1 MFEHLFT
8 HFGLREN
15 PFHVSPD
22 PRFYFSTNA
31 HDAALAELVFGAETR
46 QGLIILTGEAGT
58 GKTTVLNH
66 FLNYL
71 QEKRQS
77 SCYVFHSQLKPAEL
91 FEFILRDFGVPC
103 DTRNKGDLLD
113 ALHQWLIA
121 RHTVGDSP
129 VLIIDEAQ
137 AISVRTLDQLR
148 LLLNLETPGSKLLTI
163 VLAGQ
168 PELEEKLRRPE
179 LRQLHQRVMFR
190 CSLLPLSL
198 DETVRYVKS
207 RLVNGGA
214 TAADAFSQESLE
226 AMYVYARGLP
236 RIVNLLCEHSL
247 IAGYAAQVK
256 VITPD
261 IVRRVATDFDLTSQP
276 AGLEERELNP
286 RFGRLVPFSFQER
299 ISRVE
304 AEAASKEFAED
315 VPERS
320 VTPASVTS
328 PVVQAPAAQIEP
340 IVAAVKAEPAFEHPA
355 AMVPKPMVAAAAAAA
370 GAAAAGAVGV
380 GKPSNVGNSQLAQTS
395 AQKAFSAAPPKTV
408 TNQVVALNK
417 KMASRTVQLPP
428 KRWPTQ
434 PKQQQQQKPAPTP
447 QRKPG
452 WTAQFMAYW
461 KDVKDSFVRDWKQF
475 LGAHGA
481 TKPSGANATSLQRNV
496 IVPITKWLRE
506 PAAASARRAKNR
518 PAPATARKQG

>member
-1 MFEHLFT
+1 MFEHLFN

-22 PRFYFSTNA
+22 PRFYFSTSA
-31 HDAALAELVFGAETR
+31 HDAALAELLFGAETR
-46 QGLIILTGEAGT
+46 QGLIVMTGEAGT
-58 GKTTVLNH
+58 GKTTVLHH

-77 SCYVFHSQLKPAEL
+77 SSYVFHSQLKPAEL

-103 DTRNKGDLLD
+103 DTRNKGDLLN

-121 RHTVGDSP
+121 RHTMGDSP

-214 TAADAFSQESLE
+214 TAAEAFSQESLE

-286 RFGRLVPFSFQER
+286 RFGRLVPFSLEER
-299 ISRVE
+299 TSWAE
-304 AEAASKEFAED
+304 AEIASEELVESDSGAN
-315 VPERS
+315 
-320 VTPASVTS
+320 VTPP
-328 PVVQAPAAQIEP
+328 PVVQPPAAKIEP
-340 IVAAVKAEPAFEHPA
+340 AVAAAKAEPAFEYPPA
-355 AMVPKPMVAAAAAAA
+355 AVVPKPMVAAAAAA

-380 GKPSNVGNSQLAQTS
+380 GKPSKVGNSSVAPAS
-395 AQKAFSAAPPKTV
+395 AQKANDAAKPKTV

-417 KMASRTVQLPP
+417 KVANRTVPLPP

-434 PKQQQQQKPAPTP
+434 PKQSQPEKPALTP
-447 QRKPG
+447 ERKPS
-452 WTAQFMAYW
+452 WTLQFVAYW
-461 KDVKDSFVRDWKQF
+461 KDVKDSFVRDWKHF

-481 TKPSGANATSLQRNV
+481 KTMASGTSVASLQRNV

-518 PAPATARKQG
+518 PAPATARKRR

>member
-1 MFEHLFT
+1 MFEHLFN

-22 PRFYFSTNA
+22 PRFYFSTSA
-31 HDAALAELVFGAETR
+31 HDAALAELLFGAETR
-46 QGLIILTGEAGT
+46 QGLIVLTGEAGT

-77 SCYVFHSQLKPAEL
+77 SSYVFHSQLKPAEL
-91 FEFILRDFGVPC
+91 FEFILRDFGVAC
-103 DTRNKGDLLD
+103 DTRNKGDLLN

-121 RHTVGDSP
+121 RHTMGDSP

-190 CSLLPLSL
+190 CNLLPLSL

-286 RFGRLVPFSFQER
+286 RFGRLVPFSLEER
-299 ISRVE
+299 TSRVE
-304 AEAASKEFAED
+304 AEEASKEFAEN
-315 VPERS
+315 VSEAI
-320 VTPASVTS
+320 VTP
-328 PVVQAPAAQIEP
+328 PEVQPPAAKIEP
-340 IVAAVKAEPAFEHPA
+340 AVAEAKAEPTFEYPPA
-355 AMVPKPMVAAAAAAA
+355 AVVPKPMVAAAAAAA

-380 GKPSNVGNSQLAQTS
+380 GKPSNVGNSSVAPAS
-395 AQKAFSAAPPKTV
+395 AQKAGDPAKPKTV

-417 KMASRTVQLPP
+417 KMTGRTVPLPP

-434 PKQQQQQKPAPTP
+434 PKQQQHQKPSPSP
-447 QRKPG
+447 RLRPS
-452 WTAQFMAYW
+452 WTLQFVAYW
-461 KDVKDSFVRDWKQF
+461 KDVKDSFVRDWKHF

-481 TKPSGANATSLQRNV
+481 KTKASGPSVASLQRNV

-506 PAAASARRAKNR
+506 PATASARRAKNR

>member
-1 MFEHLFT
+1 MFEHLFN

-22 PRFYFSTNA
+22 PRFYFSTSA

-46 QGLIILTGEAGT
+46 QGLIVMTGEAGT
-58 GKTTVLNH
+58 GKTTVLHH

-77 SCYVFHSQLKPAEL
+77 SSYVFHSQLKPAEL

-103 DTRNKGDLLD
+103 DARNKGDLLNS
-113 ALHQWLIA
+113 LHQWLIT
-121 RHTVGDSP
+121 RHTMGDSP

-179 LRQLHQRVMFR
+179 LRQLQQRVMFR

-198 DETVRYVKS
+198 DETARYVKS

-286 RFGRLVPFSFQER
+286 RFGRLVPFSLEER
-299 ISRVE
+299 TSREE
-304 AEAASKEFAED
+304 AEIASTELAEND
-315 VPERS
+315 SEVS
-320 VTPASVTS
+320 VTP
-328 PVVQAPAAQIEP
+328 PVVQAPAAKIEP
-340 IVAAVKAEPAFEHPA
+340 AVAEAKAEPTFEYPA
-355 AMVPKPMVAAAAAAA
+355 AVVPKPMVAAAAAAA
-370 GAAAAGAVGV
+370 GAAAAGAVG
-380 GKPSNVGNSQLAQTS
+380 KPSDVGNSSS
-395 AQKAFSAAPPKTV
+395 APASTQKASSPATSRTV

-417 KMASRTVQLPP
+417 KMANRTVPLPP
-428 KRWPTQ
+428 KRWPTH
-434 PKQQQQQKPAPTP
+434 PKQQQEEKPTLTP
-447 QRKPG
+447 ERKPS
-452 WTAQFMAYW
+452 WTLQFVAYW
-461 KDVKDSFVRDWKQF
+461 RDVKESFVRDWKHF

-481 TKPSGANATSLQRNV
+481 KTKASSPSVASLQRNV

-518 PAPATARKQG
+518 PAPATARKQR

>member
-1 MFEHLFT
+1 MFEHLFN

-22 PRFYFSTNA
+22 PRFYFSTSA
-31 HDAALAELVFGAETR
+31 HDAALAELLFGAETR
-46 QGLIILTGEAGT
+46 QGLIVLTGEAGT

-77 SCYVFHSQLKPAEL
+77 SSYVFHSQLKPAEL

-103 DTRNKGDLLD
+103 DTRNKGDLLN

-121 RHTVGDSP
+121 RHTMGDSP

-214 TAADAFSQESLE
+214 AAADAFSQESLE

-286 RFGRLVPFSFQER
+286 RFGRLVPFSLEER

-304 AEAASKEFAED
+304 EETASKELAEND
-315 VPERS
+315 SEAI
-320 VTPASVTS
+320 VTP
-328 PVVQAPAAQIEP
+328 PEVQVPAAKIEP
-340 IVAAVKAEPAFEHPA
+340 AVAEAKAEPTLEYPPA
-355 AMVPKPMVAAAAAAA
+355 AVVPKPMVAAAAA

-380 GKPSNVGNSQLAQTS
+380 GKPSNVGNSSVAPAS
-395 AQKAFSAAPPKTV
+395 AQKAGDAAKPKTV

-417 KMASRTVQLPP
+417 KMAGRTVPLPP

-434 PKQQQQQKPAPTP
+434 PKQQQHQKPSPSP
-447 QRKPG
+447 QLRPR
-452 WTAQFMAYW
+452 WTAHFVAYW
-461 KDVKDSFVRDWKQF
+461 KDVKDSFVLDWKQF

-481 TKPSGANATSLQRNV
+481 KTKATGPSVASLQRNV

-518 PAPATARKQG
+518 PATARKQR

>member
-22 PRFYFSTNA
+22 PRFYFSTSA

-46 QGLIILTGEAGT
+46 QGLIVLTGEAGT

-71 QEKRQS
+71 QQKRQS

-103 DTRNKGDLLD
+103 DTRNKGDLLN

-121 RHTVGDSP
+121 RHTMGDSP

-256 VITPD
+256 VVTPD

-286 RFGRLVPFSFQER
+286 RFGRLVPFSLEER
-299 ISRVE
+299 TSRVE
-304 AEAASKEFAED
+304 AQAASKEFAED
-315 VPERS
+315 VSEAS
-320 VTPASVTS
+320 VTPASVTP
-328 PVVQAPAAQIEP
+328 PVVQAPAAKIEP
-340 IVAAVKAEPAFEHPA
+340 TVAAAKAEPAFEHPA
-355 AMVPKPMVAAAAAAA
+355 AAVPKPMVAAAAAAA
-370 GAAAAGAVGV
+370 GAAAAGAVGKASSV
-380 GKPSNVGNSQLAQTS
+380 NKSPVVPPSV
-395 AQKAFSAAPPKTV
+395 KAAATATPRTV

-417 KMASRTVQLPP
+417 KMVSRTVQLPP
-428 KRWPTQ
+428 KRWPTL
-434 PKQQQQQKPAPTP
+434 PKQQQQQKPVPTP
-447 QRKPG
+447 QRKPS
-452 WTAQFMAYW
+452 WTAQFVAYW
-461 KDVKDSFVRDWKQF
+461 KEVKDSFVRDWKQL

-481 TKPSGANATSLQRNV
+481 KTKLSGANVTSLQRNV

>member
-1 MFEHLFT
+1 MFEHLFN

-22 PRFYFSTNA
+22 PRFYFSTSA

-46 QGLIILTGEAGT
+46 QGLIVLTGEAGT

-77 SCYVFHSQLKPAEL
+77 SSYVFHSQLKPAEL

-103 DTRNKGDLLD
+103 DTRNKGDLLN

-121 RHTVGDSP
+121 RHTMGDSP

-198 DETVRYVKS
+198 EETARYVKS
-207 RLVNGGA
+207 RLVSGGA

-247 IAGYAAQVK
+247 IAGYAAQVR

-286 RFGRLVPFSFQER
+286 RFGRLVPFSMDER
-299 ISRVE
+299 IPRQE
-304 AEAASKEFAED
+304 EEQQETASKELAEID
-315 VPERS
+315 SE
-320 VTPASVTS
+320 ASAALS
-328 PVVQAPAAQIEP
+328 AVQAPEATIEP
-340 IVAAVKAEPAFEHPA
+340 AVAETKAEPEFQYPPA
-355 AMVPKPMVAAAAAAA
+355 VVPKPLVAAASASA
-370 GAAAAGAVGV
+370 GAAAGGA
-380 GKPSNVGNSQLAQTS
+380 GKPSNAGNLPTAPANT
-395 AQKAFSAAPPKTV
+395 QKAFIPATPKTV
-408 TNQVVALNK
+408 T
-417 KMASRTVQLPP
+417 
-428 KRWPTQ
+428 
-434 PKQQQQQKPAPTP
+434 
-447 QRKPG
+447 
-452 WTAQFMAYW
+452 
-461 KDVKDSFVRDWKQF
+461 
-475 LGAHGA
+475 
-481 TKPSGANATSLQRNV
+481 
-496 IVPITKWLRE
+496 
-506 PAAASARRAKNR
+506 
-518 PAPATARKQG
+518 